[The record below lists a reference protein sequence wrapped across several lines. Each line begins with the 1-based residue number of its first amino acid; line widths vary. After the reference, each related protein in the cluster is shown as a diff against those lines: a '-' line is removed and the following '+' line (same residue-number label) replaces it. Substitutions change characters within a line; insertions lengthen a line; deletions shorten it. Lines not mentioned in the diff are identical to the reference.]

1 MTRLRYQAMDRLAD
15 ERGAAMVEFGLV
27 VSVLML
33 IVVGILFFGR
43 FLNYS
48 IDETHLANEAAR
60 WAAVNVNP
68 GSTSGRSCSSLQ
80 SCVQVQA
87 NSTEL
92 RAGSKDVTNTAGTA
106 AQGAQVCVTFPS
118 GTTNVGDPVQ
128 VQVKANFHFLSLLGV
143 SPLTIPVSE
152 SATMRLEQA
161 PTNYSAGCYP

>member
-1 MTRLRYQAMDRLAD
+1 MDRLAD

-92 RAGSKDVTNTAGTA
+92 RSGSTDVTNTAGNSP
-106 AQGAQVCVTFPS
+106 QGAQVCVTFPN
-118 GTTNVGDPVQ
+118 GTTNIGDPVQ
-128 VQVKANFHFLSLLGV
+128 VTVTANFHFLPVLGV
-143 SPLTIPVSE
+143 PTIHVPE
-152 SATMRLEQA
+152 SATLRLEA
-161 PTNYSAGCYP
+161 VPTNYTAGCFP